1 MADKKRTP
9 PKRKERTEEVRDDGQ
24 KPEENGE
31 VPSDSAAAAAVE
43 NSENGTLQ
51 YEPME
56 LPPFE
61 VITGYVSADSG
72 LCLSTVEKISD
83 RCACWLKGER

>member
-1 MADKKRTP
+1 MADKKRAL
-9 PKRKERTEEVRDDGQ
+9 PKRKERTEEVKDDGQ

-31 VPSDSAAAAAVE
+31 VSSGSAAAVE

-51 YEPME
+51 FEPME

-61 VITGYVSADSG
+61 VITG
-72 LCLSTVEKISD
+72 
-83 RCACWLKGER
+83 